1 MSTLHI
7 ILTLAAIAAALI
19 IGALLAHLRAQQHIA
34 TLQQENASLNTTLEL
49 ERKSANERIEQT
61 EKARDELDEIMGQKL
76 GNTFSDLSSKLFK
89 DNNEQF
95 LKLAQE
101 KLKQFSIEAQNDLGK
116 KEQAIEHLLKPMR
129 ETLEKTEKQ
138 LHSIE
143 HDRKEAFGSIS
154 KHLES
159 MTETQ
164 RLLQDETRNLSQAL
178 RRPEVR
184 GQWGELTLKRLV
196 ELAGM
201 VQHCDFFEQEHTN
214 TDAGAIR
221 PDMIVRM
228 PGNREIVVDVKTPLD
243 AYLSAVEARS
253 DKERDQFL
261 NHHARKVR
269 ERVRELSSK
278 AYWSQ
283 FNNSPDF
290 VVLFI
295 PGDQFLSAALDKSPD
310 LLEYA
315 LEQKVILAT
324 PSSLIA
330 LLRAVAYGWN
340 QQSVAENAEQIRIL
354 GVDLYKRLNTFT
366 THLSKV
372 GKQLSSSVDNYNSAI
387 GSFERNVLSG
397 ARKFTEMGISTTS
410 KEVDTLVPIEKT
422 VRTLSNSEPTPAS
435 SSESESKT
443 TNNA

>member
-1 MSTLHI
+1 MSMLQLTITLC
-7 ILTLAAIAAALI
+7 AIAAALI
-19 IGALLAHLRAQQHIA
+19 IGALLAHLRAQQRIA
-34 TLQQENASLNTTLEL
+34 TLQQENASLYTTLEL
-49 ERKSANERIEQT
+49 ERKIASERLIQT
-61 EKARDELDEIMGQKL
+61 ERERDELDEKMGQKL
-76 GNTFSDLSSKLFK
+76 GNTFADLSSKLFK
-89 DNNEQF
+89 DNSEQF

-101 KLKQFSIEAQNDLGK
+101 KLQQFNIEARNDLGK

-138 LHSIE
+138 LHALE
-143 HDRKEAFGSIS
+143 QDRKEAYGSIS

-201 VQHCDFFEQEHTN
+201 VQHCDFFEQQHTS
-214 TDAGAIR
+214 TDSGAIR

-243 AYLSAVEARS
+243 AYLSAVEART
-253 DKERDQFL
+253 DKERNQFL
-261 NHHARKVR
+261 EHHARKVR

-283 FNNSPDF
+283 FTNSPDF

-340 QQSVAENAEQIRIL
+340 QQSVAENAEQIRNL
-354 GVDLYKRLNTFT
+354 GADLFKRLNTFT
-366 THLSKV
+366 SHLARV
-372 GKQLSSSVDNYNSAI
+372 GKHLNNSVENYNSAV
-387 GSFERNVLSG
+387 GSFERQVLSG
-397 ARKFTEMGISTTS
+397 ARKFTEMGISAPNKTA
-410 KEVDTLVPIEKT
+410 EPLVTIEKNA
-422 VRTLSNSEPTPAS
+422 RTLSSDSTS
-435 SSESESKT
+435 DV
-443 TNNA
+443 

>member
-1 MSTLHI
+1 MNMTQI
-7 ILTLAAIAAALI
+7 ILTLVAVAVALL
-19 IGALLAHLRAQQHIA
+19 IGALLAHLRAQRHIA
-34 TLQQENASLNTTLEL
+34 KLQRENASLLTTLEL
-49 ERKSANERIEQT
+49 ERKTAADRIAQAEQER
-61 EKARDELDEIMGQKL
+61 DSLDEKMGEKL
-76 GNTFSDLSSKLFK
+76 GVTFSDLSSKLLK
-89 DNNEQF
+89 NNSEQF

-101 KLKQFSIEAQNDLGK
+101 KLTQFSIEAQNDLGK

-138 LHSIE
+138 LHALE
-143 HDRKEAFGSIS
+143 RDRKEAYGSIS

-159 MTETQ
+159 MNEAQ

-201 VQHCDFFEQEHTN
+201 VQHCDFFEQQHT
-214 TDAGAIR
+214 TTESGAIR

-243 AYLSAVEARS
+243 AYLSAVEARN
-253 DKERDQFL
+253 DREREQFL
-261 NHHARKVR
+261 EHHARKVR

-283 FNNSPDF
+283 FASSPDF

-315 LEQKVILAT
+315 LQQKVILAT

-340 QQSVAENAEQIRIL
+340 QQSVAENAEQIRAL
-354 GVDLYKRLNTFT
+354 GVDLLKRLNTFT
-366 THLSKV
+366 SHLARV
-372 GKQLSSSVDNYNSAI
+372 GKHLNSSVNNYNSAV
-387 GSFERNVLSG
+387 GSFERQVLSG
-397 ARKFTEMGISTTS
+397 ARKFTEMGISAPNKAT
-410 KEVDTLVPIEKT
+410 ETLEPIEKT
-422 VRTLSNSEPTPAS
+422 VRSVDEPETTSNA
-435 SSESESKT
+435 
-443 TNNA
+443 

>member
-1 MSTLHI
+1 MDTQQIVLM
-7 ILTLAAIAAALI
+7 IAVFVIGTI
-19 IGALLAHLRAQQHIA
+19 IGAILAHLRAHNRNT
-34 TLQQENASLNTTLEL
+34 TLQQENATLTTTLDL
-49 ERKSANERIEQT
+49 ERKHFSERIDAIT
-61 EKARDELDEIMGQKL
+61 EERNAIDEKL
-76 GNTFSDLSSKLFK
+76 GAKLGGTFSDLSSQLLKS
-89 DNNEQF
+89 NSEQF

-101 KLKQFSIEAQNDLGK
+101 KLQQFNIEAQNDLGK

-138 LHSIE
+138 LHALE
-143 HDRKEAFGSIS
+143 RDRKEAYGSIS

-159 MTETQ
+159 MTTTQ
-164 RLLQDETRNLSQAL
+164 QLLQNETRNLSQAL

-201 VQHCDFFEQEHTN
+201 VSHCDFFEQQHTT

-228 PGNREIVVDVKTPLD
+228 PGDREIVVDVKTPLD
-243 AYLSAVEARS
+243 AYLSAVEARD

-278 AYWSQ
+278 AYWNQ
-283 FNNSPDF
+283 FDKSPDF

-295 PGDQFLSAALDKSPD
+295 PGDQFLSAALDKNPD

-315 LEQKVILAT
+315 LQQKVILAT

-340 QQSVAENAEQIRIL
+340 QQSVAENAEQIRVL
-354 GVDLYKRLNTFT
+354 GVDLYKRLMTFT
-366 THLSKV
+366 NHLSKV
-372 GKQLSSSVDNYNSAI
+372 GKQLSSSVDNYNSAV
-387 GSFERNVLSG
+387 GSFERQVLSG
-397 ARKFTEMGISTTS
+397 ARKFTEMGIAPPG
-410 KEVDTLVPIEKT
+410 KEVDTLAPIEKT
-422 VRTLSNSEPTPAS
+422 IRTPSELEPTT
-435 SSESESKT
+435 EL
-443 TNNA
+443 

>member
-1 MSTLHI
+1 MTILQIISILIGLLTGMVIGVLWGHVRNQKHI
-7 ILTLAAIAAALI
+7 SK
-19 IGALLAHLRAQQHIA
+19 
-34 TLQQENASLNTTLEL
+34 LQQENTSLTTTVEL
-49 ERKSANERIEQT
+49 ERKGFAERMAVL
-61 EKARDELDEIMGQKL
+61 EKERDLIDEKL
-76 GNTFSDLSSKLFK
+76 GERLGSTFSDLSGQLLK
-89 DNNEQF
+89 NNSEQF

-101 KLKQFSIEAQNDLGK
+101 KLKQFNIEAQNDLGK

-138 LHSIE
+138 LHALE
-143 HDRKEAFGSIS
+143 RDRKEAYGSIT

-159 MTETQ
+159 MLETQ
-164 RLLQDETRNLSQAL
+164 QLLQNETRNLSQAL

-201 VQHCDFFEQEHTN
+201 VQHCDFFEQEHTA
-214 TDAGAIR
+214 TESGAIR

-228 PGNREIVVDVKTPLD
+228 PGDREIVVDVKTPLD
-243 AYLSAVEARS
+243 AYLSAIESRD
-253 DKERDQFL
+253 DKEREQFL

-283 FNNSPDF
+283 FSKSPDF

-295 PGDQFLSAALDKSPD
+295 PGDQFLSAALDKNPD

-315 LEQKVILAT
+315 LQQKVILAT

-340 QQSVAENAEQIRIL
+340 QQAVAANAEQIRTL

-366 THLSKV
+366 THLTKV
-372 GKQLSSSVDNYNSAI
+372 GKQLSSSVENYNNAI
-387 GSFERNVLSG
+387 GSFERQVLSG
-397 ARKFTEMGISTTS
+397 ARKFTEMGIKTS
-410 KEVDTLVPIEKT
+410 DKPIESPQVIEKLVRSPVKSEDT
-422 VRTLSNSEPTPAS
+422 VDS
-435 SSESESKT
+435 
-443 TNNA
+443 

>member
-1 MSTLHI
+1 MSTLQI
-7 ILTLAAIAAALI
+7 VITMSAIVAALI
-19 IGALLAHLRAQQHIA
+19 IGALLAYLRAQLRIT
-34 TLQQENASLNTTLEL
+34 TLQQENASLTTTLEL
-49 ERKSANERIEQT
+49 ERKTAAERIAQAERD
-61 EKARDELDEIMGQKL
+61 RDELDEKMGEKL
-76 GNTFSDLSSKLFK
+76 GITFADLSSKLLK
-89 DNNEQF
+89 DNSEQF

-101 KLKQFSIEAQNDLGK
+101 KLKQFNIEAQNELGK

-143 HDRKEAFGSIS
+143 RDRKEAYGSIS

-201 VQHCDFFEQEHTN
+201 VQHCDFFEQEHTS
-214 TDAGAIR
+214 TDTGAIR

-243 AYLSAVEARS
+243 AYLSAVESRD
-253 DKERDQFL
+253 DKERQRFL
-261 NHHARKVR
+261 EHHARKVR

-283 FNNSPDF
+283 FDNSPDF

-295 PGDQFLSAALDKSPD
+295 PGDQFLSAALDKNPD

-315 LEQKVILAT
+315 LQQKVILAT

-340 QQSVAENAEQIRIL
+340 QQSVAENAEQIRAL
-354 GVDLYKRLNTFT
+354 GVDLYKRLTTFT
-366 THLSKV
+366 SHLARV
-372 GKQLSSSVDNYNSAI
+372 GKHLNSSVDNYNSAI
-387 GSFERNVLSG
+387 GSFQRQVLSG
-397 ARKFTEMGISTTS
+397 ARKFTEMGISAPN
-410 KEVDTLVPIEKT
+410 KPAEPLEPIEKT
-422 VRTLSNSEPTPAS
+422 VRSLSDAE
-435 SSESESKT
+435 T
-443 TNNA
+443 TSDT